1 LQRGRGKW
9 KKGPKKKNKKGK
21 KEKGTRNPPFFSFFF
36 WVAFFELLFAFAIHH
51 TCTPQWFGG

>member
-9 KKGPKKKNKKGK
+9 KKGPQKKKK
-21 KEKGTRNPPFFSFFF
+21 KEKRKKEQGTLLFFF
-36 WVAFFELLFAFAIHH
+36 FFLVGVFELLFAFAIHH